1 MEQKTAE
8 EIAEILTG
16 WRDRMRRHRDPLR
29 CAYDDDLCPGQ
40 HPVVDSII
48 IKNPDGTETCD
59 EERVTCPQCR
69 EYLGLPT
76 VEEADA

>member
-16 WRDRMRRHRDPLR
+16 WRDKMMRHRDPLR

-40 HPVVDSII
+40 HPVALDEEEGD
-48 IKNPDGTETCD
+48 PET
-59 EERVTCPQCR
+59 ERVTCPQCR

-76 VEEADA
+76 VEGADA